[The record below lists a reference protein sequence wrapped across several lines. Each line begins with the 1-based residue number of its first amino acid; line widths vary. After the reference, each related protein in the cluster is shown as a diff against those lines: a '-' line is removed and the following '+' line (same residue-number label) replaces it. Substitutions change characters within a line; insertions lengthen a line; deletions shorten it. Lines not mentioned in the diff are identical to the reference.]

1 MVVYITYYRTLS
13 GFVDTTFVTD
23 VYSCKIVGWA
33 TRSSMKTEA
42 LPLQALEQ
50 AIALRK
56 EGLAGL
62 VHHPP
67 MAANTHLSCI
77 ARNLVITR

>member
-1 MVVYITYYRTLS
+1 
-13 GFVDTTFVTD
+13 
-23 VYSCKIVGWA
+23 
-33 TRSSMKTEA
+33 MKTEA

-62 VHHPP
+62 VQHPP